1 MVTLCWAAKG
11 GSGTTVVT
19 TTLALESTRPALL
32 VDLAGDIPAVLG
44 MAEPDRPGIADWLD
58 SDGAPT
64 QLDDLLVDIDDLTV
78 LLPYREQHHS
88 AMS

>member
-44 MAEPDRPGIADWLD
+44 MAEPDRPGIAD
-58 SDGAPT
+58 
-64 QLDDLLVDIDDLTV
+64 
-78 LLPYREQHHS
+78 
-88 AMS
+88 